1 MKITEMLALDTM
13 IVPLKSNTKPDV
25 MKELA
30 LALDQ
35 CGKLHDFDAYL
46 EALNAREALGSTGVG
61 FGIAIPHAKS
71 SAVKTPALAYGIHPE
86 GIDYE
91 ALDGTPSQMF
101 FMIAAP
107 EGEENLHLQTL
118 AKLSR
123 KLMNDEYRE
132 ILVELQDKKA
142 ILDHLSL
149 IDKEEN

>member
-13 IVPLKSNTKPDV
+13 IVPLQSNTKPEV

-30 LALDQ
+30 LVLEQ
-35 CGKLHDFDAYL
+35 SGKLHDLDAYV
-46 EALNAREALGSTGVG
+46 EALNSREALGSTGVG

-71 SAVKTPALAYGIHPE
+71 QAVKTPALAYGIHPE

-132 ILVELQDKKA
+132 TLVSLRDKEVILN
-142 ILDHLSL
+142 HLSL